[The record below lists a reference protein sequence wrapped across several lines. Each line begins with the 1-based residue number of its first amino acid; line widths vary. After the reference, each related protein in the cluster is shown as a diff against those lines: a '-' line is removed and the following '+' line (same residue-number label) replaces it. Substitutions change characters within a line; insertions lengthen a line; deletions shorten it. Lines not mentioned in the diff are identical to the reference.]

1 MARRREAYGAFYEGD
16 FGLSALAARVHASAG
31 PVDPQ
36 TVLGLAADVAG
47 LGEGEG
53 AVELGTDLR
62 LLLDSAVPDEALRT
76 VWRAA
81 TGGRFDPAG
90 HGMDFRGWLR
100 RFAELYPA
108 RARERDSR
116 YGSLLTPPVIDE
128 ADLREDVVTEI
139 RASAA
144 EGGAFAA
151 PPFAGLPGALES
163 IATEADADLAL
174 RLLLRVL
181 KVRRIAVGKEQ
192 YDRLMA
198 LDERLAYPGP
208 LVYDDL
214 AVRWPPVDPA
224 RRDAEGDFGLTALAS
239 RFAGPWHAHTPHE
252 VLARAVAD
260 DETGQTPGSAAA
272 VLLQDAL
279 RLLESPLPTTVIVTL
294 WGAASERGYDIERA
308 GADGREWLRTIAA
321 ACRGHLAEVAPDH
334 RPGTLPVRTAHSGA
348 VQDLLSELTPELAR
362 RTVSPHAHPLPGA
375 DVAEAVA
382 RVVAEVDPDLGLRL
396 LVRLLAVLA
405 VPLTEERYARF
416 RALGERFGY
425 GAWHVPEAL
434 ELLVRN
440 D

>member
-100 RFAELYPA
+100 RFAEPYPA

-144 EGGAFAA
+144 EGE
-151 PPFAGLPGALES
+151 PSRP
-163 IATEADADLAL
+163 
-174 RLLLRVL
+174 
-181 KVRRIAVGKEQ
+181 RRSPVC
-192 YDRLMA
+192 R
-198 LDERLAYPGP
+198 ERWSRSPRRP
-208 LVYDDL
+208 T
-214 AVRWPPVDPA
+214 RTWPCVCSSGSS
-224 RRDAEGDFGLTALAS
+224 RSVAS
-239 RFAGPWHAHTPHE
+239 PWGRSST
-252 VLARAVAD
+252 
-260 DETGQTPGSAAA
+260 TG
-272 VLLQDAL
+272 
-279 RLLESPLPTTVIVTL
+279 
-294 WGAASERGYDIERA
+294 
-308 GADGREWLRTIAA
+308 
-321 ACRGHLAEVAPDH
+321 
-334 RPGTLPVRTAHSGA
+334 
-348 VQDLLSELTPELAR
+348 
-362 RTVSPHAHPLPGA
+362 
-375 DVAEAVA
+375 
-382 RVVAEVDPDLGLRL
+382 
-396 LVRLLAVLA
+396 
-405 VPLTEERYARF
+405 
-416 RALGERFGY
+416 
-425 GAWHVPEAL
+425 
-434 ELLVRN
+434 
-440 D
+440 